1 MSLLHST
8 NKQLIGILV
17 FLSVLSIFAN
27 NLIFDR
33 IVVTIILVVCLILGS
48 REKCFVNPYNLF
60 CLTPI
65 SLLIYYNFG
74 DVYMVNLTH
83 KTFLLGIINMTA
95 FICALNYTKDFSNI
109 SNCIGVKSNRSLII
123 NTFILLTLGLSASF
137 IPPLQSILW
146 IFTYAGI
153 VCAIKTK
160 KITMYLVAIAFFL
173 LSALSGSAS
182 KTSMLTFAVA
192 FLFCYDKYF
201 ATTEKQKRRVKY
213 FTILGVIFMV
223 YSFSFAN
230 KDRGYYNAAEG
241 VDAYTSQGMEWN
253 YDANMFMPYMYITN
267 GWTNLQYIT
276 ETQDTRTYGLW
287 FIKPL
292 LGYIQVEDEF
302 ETEYEMNPYSSFN
315 TKTYIACGFKDF
327 GYWLSIISSFF
338 LGFFVKKIYSRY
350 LISRSPFDITCYVLV
365 GLATLEMFFSN
376 HFFMQSY
383 PFTVVILM
391 EFYKKICGSME
402 IEIEQNVE

>member
-17 FLSVLSIFAN
+17 FLSLLSIFAN
-27 NLIFDR
+27 NLLFDK
-33 IVVTIILVVCLILGS
+33 IVVTIILAVCLILGS

-83 KTFLLGIINMTA
+83 KTYLLGIINMTA
-95 FICALNYTKDFSNI
+95 FISALNYTKDFSNI
-109 SNCIGVKSNRSLII
+109 SNCIGVKSNRALII

-146 IFTYAGI
+146 IFSYAGF

-160 KITMYLVAIAFFL
+160 KTTMYLVVIALFL

-182 KTSMLTFAVA
+182 KTSMLTFAVVL
-192 FLFCYDKYF
+192 LFCYDKYF
-201 ATTEKQKRRVKY
+201 ATTEKQKKRVKY
-213 FTILGVIFMV
+213 LTILGVIFMIF
-223 YSFSFAN
+223 SFSFAN
-230 KDRGYYNAAEG
+230 KDRGSYNADEG
-241 VDAYTSQGMEWN
+241 VELYSSRGMEWN
-253 YDANMFMPYMYITN
+253 YATSMFMPYMYITN

-287 FIKPL
+287 LIKPL
-292 LGYIQVEDEF
+292 LGYIQVKDEF
-302 ETEYEMNPYSSFN
+302 EKEYEMIPYSSFN
-315 TKTYIACGFKDF
+315 TKTFIACGFKDF
-327 GYWLSIISSFF
+327 GYWLSIISSIF
-338 LGFFVKKIYSRY
+338 LGIFVKKIYSRF
-350 LISRSPFDITCYVLV
+350 LISRSPFDIACYALV

-391 EFYKKICGSME
+391 EIYKRICGSKE
-402 IEIEQNVE
+402 IEIE